1 MSLAH
6 KTLSG
11 FVWTLFSRMGT
22 RFSIFVVGIIL
33 ARLLTPADFGLVA
46 MLGVFFAISNS
57 LVDSGFTQAL
67 IREKYISQDD
77 KNTVFSV
84 NMIMSI
90 LMYSL
95 LWFGSPYIAA
105 FFNQPPLLWLT
116 RVMGLDILFKAV
128 SIVQRAVLMNTL
140 KFKFLSAVDVSVS
153 ILTGVISIILAYKGL
168 GVWALAIKYFL
179 SSLFVS
185 IIFYVAN
192 PWKPT
197 GFINKHSFRRM
208 FAFGSNMMITGLVNN
223 IFNNVYNLVIGKYFS
238 AATLGFYNRAFNFT
252 NQFSGMILTALGQV
266 TYPVLSKTKDDI
278 PRLKSAIKRI
288 LMSVSFV
295 NIPLAV
301 FLFVAAEP
309 FIRVLLG
316 QNWIETVP
324 YLRILSIA
332 MLVSYMINLNHNV
345 LKVVGRS
352 DLFLYLS
359 IINKVLTVFVVIVS
373 FKYGVLWMVTGSTIV
388 VIIEVILS
396 MVIISKF
403 IKYRFKEQIRDI
415 YPNLLITL
423 PMIVVF
429 VLIITLNLKSEIL
442 ELSMMVVLGLLVYF
456 LTAKLFNIVS
466 YIQIKELVIP
476 YIQKFRNKK

>member
-1 MSLAH
+1 
-6 KTLSG
+6 
-11 FVWTLFSRMGT
+11 
-22 RFSIFVVGIIL
+22 
-33 ARLLTPADFGLVA
+33 
-46 MLGVFFAISNS
+46 
-57 LVDSGFTQAL
+57 
-67 IREKYISQDD
+67 
-77 KNTVFSV
+77 
-84 NMIMSI
+84 
-90 LMYSL
+90 
-95 LWFGSPYIAA
+95 
-105 FFNQPPLLWLT
+105 
-116 RVMGLDILFKAV
+116 
-128 SIVQRAVLMNTL
+128 
-140 KFKFLSAVDVSVS
+140 
-153 ILTGVISIILAYKGL
+153 
-168 GVWALAIKYFL
+168 
-179 SSLFVS
+179 
-185 IIFYVAN
+185 
-192 PWKPT
+192 
-197 GFINKHSFRRM
+197 
-208 FAFGSNMMITGLVNN
+208 
-223 IFNNVYNLVIGKYFS
+223 
-238 AATLGFYNRAFNFT
+238 
-252 NQFSGMILTALGQV
+252 MILTALGQV

-442 ELSMMVVLGLLVYF
+442 ELSMMVVLGPLVYF

-476 YIQKFRNKK
+476 YIQKFRNK